1 MDTNELLENKL
12 GDTMSVLR
20 QCMKWLLDILVW
32 MG

>member
-12 GDTMSVLR
+12 GDTMSVLG